1 MRARRGS
8 PDIAGR
14 KIFLPDGVPIGSG
27 GAHMEQHAMLKL
39 MPSDFAD
46 PAEFSTEPVARA
58 LAALTPSELLR
69 LKRVAQLRARLI
81 PGLEWDELLNEA
93 LLRALDGSRRWPE
106 GVPLLAF
113 IAGVMRSLV
122 DGRAQERRRLVERA
136 LAVGQTPAAPA
147 PDDRL
152 HARQCLAAI
161 VKFFA
166 GDPDVLALIA
176 ALAQQHLGCADNP
189 APRLGKKRREAAR
202 KRLAR
207 AILRGQL
214 DGFLP

>member
-8 PDIAGR
+8 PDIAGW
-14 KIFLPDGVPIGSG
+14 KIFLPDAVPISSG
-27 GAHMEQHAMLKL
+27 GAHIEQHAMLKL

-136 LAVGQTPAAPA
+136 LAVGQPPAAPA

>member
-1 MRARRGS
+1 MPDPMR
-8 PDIAGR
+8 
-14 KIFLPDGVPIGSG
+14 
-27 GAHMEQHAMLKL
+27 
-39 MPSDFAD
+39 SDNAAAA
-46 PAEFSTEPVARA
+46 AESSTEAVARA
-58 LAALTPSELLR
+58 LATLTPVDLAR
-69 LKRVAQLRARLI
+69 LKRLAQLRARLL

-106 GVPLLAF
+106 GVPLLTF
-113 IAGVMRSLV
+113 LAGIMRSLA
-122 DGRAQERRRLVERA
+122 DHRLHERRRLAERA
-136 LAVGQTPAAPA
+136 LAANESAQEVS
-147 PDDRL
+147 PDAKL

-161 VKFFA
+161 AQFFA

-176 ALAQQHLGCADNP
+176 ALARQYLGGSDDP
-189 APRLGKKRREAAR
+189 APRLSHRRREAAR

>member
-1 MRARRGS
+1 MLDPVRS
-8 PDIAGR
+8 DIA
-14 KIFLPDGVPIGSG
+14 
-27 GAHMEQHAMLKL
+27 ATET
-39 MPSDFAD
+39 
-46 PAEFSTEPVARA
+46 STETIARA
-58 LAALTPSELLR
+58 LAALTPSDLVR
-69 LKRVAQLRARLI
+69 LKRLAQLRARLL

-93 LLRALDGSRRWPE
+93 LLRTLDGSRRWPE

-113 IAGVMRSLV
+113 IAGIMRSLV
-122 DGRAQERRRLVERA
+122 DGRAQERRRLAERA
-136 LAVGQTPAAPA
+136 LAGSETPVSAP
-147 PDDRL
+147 PDAQL

-161 VKFFA
+161 TQFFA

-176 ALAQQHLGCADNP
+176 ALARQYLGGADDP
-189 APRLGKKRREAAR
+189 APRLSPKRREAAR